1 MKRKLTAILMT
12 AVLAIGM
19 IGCGSSSTTSGGAAD
34 TSSKKEE
41 STGKVL
47 KVGTDATFQ
56 PFEYKEGEEYK
67 GFDIELVNA
76 IAKEMKYDS
85 VEFVNTDFK
94 GLIPGLLSKK
104 FDMIASAMYITD
116 ERKESINFSD
126 SYYPGG
132 LCILVGKDDNT
143 INSID
148 DLKGKS
154 AAVQVGTKSAKYLSE
169 NYADINKVEVET
181 NNEMFLQ
188 LETGK
193 VDAVVTG
200 KPAAQVYAKQSGK
213 VKIVDKPITEEL
225 YAFGFRK
232 DDEELTNK
240 VNEALKVVK
249 DNGEYDKI
257 KGEYFD

>member
-1 MKRKLTAILMT
+1 MKRKLTAIIMT
-12 AVLAIGM
+12 AILAIGM
-19 IGCGSSSTTSGGAAD
+19 IGCGSTTGGSTTSTKA
-34 TSSKKEE
+34 KEE
-41 STGKVL
+41 KVL

-56 PFEYKEGEEYK
+56 PFEYKEGDVYK

-76 IAKEMKYDS
+76 LAKEMDYDS

-104 FDMIASAMYITD
+104 FDMIASAMYVTD

-132 LCILVGKDDNT
+132 LCILVGKDDNS
-143 INSID
+143 INSIE
-148 DLKGKS
+148 DLKGKNI
-154 AAVQVGTKSAKYLSE
+154 AVQVGTKSIKYLSE
-169 NYADINKVEVET
+169 NYPDIQRVEVET

-213 VKIVDKPITEEL
+213 VKIVDKSITEEL
-225 YAFGFRK
+225 YAFGLRK
-232 DDEELTNK
+232 ED
-240 VNEALKVVK
+240 EALTKEVNTALK
-249 DNGEYDKI
+249 TLKENGEYDKI
-257 KGEYFD
+257 KANYFE